1 MASRAILRKN
11 IVQTASLDACCIL
24 RWLLQDIPEQAQAV
38 HDLLSKP
45 GSFFV
50 ADTTLME
57 VVYVLERIYKQER
70 YFIASCLNLISSL
83 NQIKCSRQ
91 LIKLVI
97 PIYAENSALSFAD
110 CWAAVCAELNK
121 AQPLLTFDK
130 KLASKLP
137 QAELLTV

>member
-1 MASRAILRKN
+1 MVR
-11 IVQTASLDACCIL
+11 TASLDACCIL

-38 HDLLSKP
+38 HELLSNT
-45 GSFFV
+45 GNYHI

-83 NQIKCSRQ
+83 NQINCNRE
-91 LIKLVI
+91 LISAVI
-97 PIYAENSALSFAD
+97 PVYTENPAVSFAD
-110 CWAAVCAELNK
+110 CCAATYAELNN

-130 KLASKLP
+130 KLAYKLS
-137 QAELLTV
+137 QAELLPV

>member
-1 MASRAILRKN
+1 MLKKN
-11 IVQTASLDACCIL
+11 IVKTASLDACCIL

-38 HDLLSKP
+38 HDLLSNP
-45 GSFFV
+45 GSYHI
-50 ADTTLME
+50 ADTSLME

-83 NQIKCSRQ
+83 NQIKCSRH

-97 PIYAENSALSFAD
+97 PIYAENPALSFAD

-137 QAELLTV
+137 QAELLVV

>member
-1 MASRAILRKN
+1 MPPMLRKS
-11 IVQTASLDACCIL
+11 IVKTASLDACCIL

-38 HDLLSKP
+38 QDLLSNP
-45 GSFFV
+45 GSYHI
-50 ADTTLME
+50 ADTTLMK

-70 YFIASCLNLISSL
+70 CFIASCLNLICSL

-91 LIKLVI
+91 LIKSVI
-97 PIYAENSALSFAD
+97 PIYEEIPALSFAD

-121 AQPLLTFDK
+121 AQPLLTFNK

-137 QAELLTV
+137 RAELLAV